1 MTATNSMAATVLRVT
16 FAVGLSFG
24 VAPLVGGLTT
34 PALAQANCEWYART
48 ALRQQQQNEE
58 KKCGLKGEAW
68 HADLKAH
75 LAWCASV
82 GPDQWKSQAQA
93 RDQQLAQCAK
103 K

>member
-1 MTATNSMAATVLRVT
+1 MTAIRLRSAIVATLAVATALAGLPVLSPV
-16 FAVGLSFG
+16 S
-24 VAPLVGGLTT
+24 
-34 PALAQANCEWYART
+34 PASAQANCEWYART

-58 KKCGLKGEAW
+58 RKCGLKGEAW

-75 LAWCASV
+75 MAWCTSV
-82 GPDQWKSQAQA
+82 GPDVWKAQAQA